1 MFNRAQTALN
11 SIFHKNSHQKM
22 LPYNILEVEDYTAIC
37 SHGIVVEGISRQAS
51 NLRVR
56 VDLFSLPTTRSLAE
70 PSRICNTHIFSL
82 GKFGAPDYPK

>member
-1 MFNRAQTALN
+1 
-11 SIFHKNSHQKM
+11 M
-22 LPYNILEVEDYTAIC
+22 LPYNIVEVEDYTTIC

-70 PSRICNTHIFSL
+70 PARICDTHIFSFE
-82 GKFGAPDYPK
+82 KFGAPDYPT